1 MTGTAPPPGRTAV
14 VLGGTGLVGGHL
26 VRILAADAAVAL
38 VRAPVRRPTHAFDG
52 LGVESPVVDFGT
64 LGATSELLACDQ
76 LFVCLG
82 TTMARA
88 GSRQAFRRVDFDAVV
103 AGAEAAVSG
112 GAQAVFLVS
121 SVGADPASRSFYLRV
136 KGEAE
141 QALAAL
147 PVRSLHIFRPSILTG
162 ARREFRAG
170 ESVGILLSTLASPFM
185 RRGLRRYR
193 PISAEAVARAM
204 ARVASAPE
212 PGRHVHESEEIAA
225 LGG

>member
-1 MTGTAPPPGRTAV
+1 MTTSAPRSRRTVV

-26 VRILAADAAVAL
+26 VRLLAADAGVAL

-52 LGVESPVVDFGT
+52 LGVEAPVVDFGT
-64 LGATSELLACDQ
+64 LGAAPELLACDQ

-88 GSRQAFRRVDFDAVV
+88 GSPQAFRRVDFDAVV

-147 PVRSLHIFRPSILTG
+147 PVGSLHIFRPSILTG

-170 ESVGILLSTLASPFM
+170 EIIGILFSTLASPLM

-193 PISAEAVARAM
+193 PIAAEAVARAM
-204 ARVASAPE
+204 ARLASAPE